1 MVVNVDGI
9 EVKLIRKNVRRITLK
24 VDPDGTATV
33 SAPRLAKTEYV
44 VDFVRSKVD
53 WLKEVINK
61 KSDGPFF
68 PDGCEDGDKI
78 TVLGN
83 TYTVKLVLDGRKNVE
98 IQGEFIVVH
107 VGEKTLEKRTKIL
120 LDWLK
125 ITLERV
131 IVDSLKKWNTLT
143 GLDCSDITLK
153 DMKSRWGS
161 CNVVTKKIAF
171 SLRLLSQKRECIDYV
186 VLHELTHTIYR
197 NHDKNFYGYIARFMP
212 AFKSAS
218 KGLKMPVKNSKIKS

>member
-1 MVVNVDGI
+1 MIITLEDIQITVTYKK
-9 EVKLIRKNVRRITLK
+9 VKRVTLK
-24 VDPDGTATV
+24 VINGEVVIVCPREAHKEYLV
-33 SAPRLAKTEYV
+33 SFIEKNLDWIKQTLA
-44 VDFVRSKVD
+44 
-53 WLKEVINK
+53 K

-78 TVLGN
+78 TVLGD
-83 TYTVKLVLDGRKNVE
+83 TYTVKLVLDGRKGVE

>member
-1 MVVNVDGI
+1 M
-9 EVKLIRKNVRRITLK
+9 
-24 VDPDGTATV
+24 
-33 SAPRLAKTEYV
+33 
-44 VDFVRSKVD
+44 
-53 WLKEVINK
+53 
-61 KSDGPFF
+61 
-68 PDGCEDGDKI
+68 
-78 TVLGN
+78 
-83 TYTVKLVLDGRKNVE
+83 E

-107 VGEKTLEKRTKIL
+107 VGEKTIRKRTKIL

-212 AFKSAS
+212 AYKSAS
-218 KGLKMPVKNSKIKS
+218 KDLKMPVKNSKIKS